1 MIFTPTIINNTLPAV
16 SVTVADSGVP
26 AVTYNQVRN
35 SLGSYVYNVEGL
47 YLYSTNINQING
59 VIQYQRF
66 DATGNQNYNS
76 IVTIVDPY
84 QLESALNVDL
94 TNAETM
100 FILNGNSSFAAT
112 ILPNTYV
119 QVKFLTKRI
128 TNSFGKNLIA
138 FKEMEKIFRKPNF
151 FNNYGDIEE
160 ILETNNEIENN
171 LDTADNNIDN
181 KELEKVEIVSFDGNE
196 KNKNAVAITF
206 LSLAVLSIG
215 YFVFRK
221 KE

>member
-1 MIFTPTIINNTLPAV
+1 MIFTPTIINNILPAV
-16 SVTVADSGVP
+16 SVIVADSGVP
-26 AVTYNQVRN
+26 SVTYNQIRN

-66 DATGNQNYNS
+66 DSTGNQNYNS
-76 IVTIVDPY
+76 IVTVVDPY

-112 ILPNTYV
+112 ILPNTYI

-138 FKEMEKIFRKPNF
+138 FKEMEEIFRKPNF
-151 FNNYGDIEE
+151 FNNYGNIEE
-160 ILETNNEIENN
+160 ILETNNEIKNN
-171 LDTADNNIDN
+171 LDTNNEIDN
-181 KELEKVEIVSFDGNE
+181 KELEKVEIKSFDGGNE
-196 KNKNAVAITF
+196 KKNVVVITF

-215 YFVFRK
+215 YFVFTK
-221 KE
+221 KK

>member
-1 MIFTPTIINNTLPAV
+1 LIFTPTIINNTLPAV

-26 AVTYNQVRN
+26 SVTYNQVRN
-35 SLGSYVYNVEGL
+35 SLGTYVYNVEGL

-66 DATGNQNYNS
+66 DSTGNQNYNS
-76 IVTIVDPY
+76 IVTVVDPY

-94 TNAETM
+94 TTYEMM

-112 ILPNTYV
+112 ILPNTYI
-119 QVKFLTKRI
+119 QVKLITKRI

-138 FKEMEKIFRKPNF
+138 FKEMEEIFRKPNF
-151 FNNYGDIEE
+151 FQSYGNIEE

-171 LDTADNNIDN
+171 LSSDNNTDN

-215 YFVFRK
+215 YFVFTK